1 MRMPRE
7 LSEATRKL
15 IRDTAEAAKSG
26 SNQYSFNEND
36 NGVTSVYSADVM
48 TEELQEESI
57 GNRKVACVKVLEDG
71 RIAVLDFNGY
81 TIFVCNPRNLPPMAI
96 VEINF

>member
-1 MRMPRE
+1 MKRE
-7 LSEATRKL
+7 FSEAARKL
-15 IRDTAEAAKSG
+15 IRDTAEAAKPA
-26 SNQYSFNEND
+26 SNQYSCNEND
-36 NGVTSVYSADVM
+36 NGVTNVYGADVM
-48 TEELQEESI
+48 TEELQGESI
-57 GNRKVACVKVLEDG
+57 GDRKVACVKVLEDG